1 MDEIINVIGKEAA
14 TKLSESFGG
23 RTLYFSKN
31 PKDDVINAI
40 GYQAALKLSAVYDG
54 CLIYIYNAKAAK
66 MDARNQLIKSDKAAG
81 LSIRDLVAKYNL
93 SDRRIFSIIND

>member
-40 GYQAALKLSAVYDG
+40 GYQADKQPNRIERNKDG
-54 CLIYIYNAKAAK
+54 VILNKI
-66 MDARNQLIKSDKAAG
+66 
-81 LSIRDLVAKYNL
+81 
-93 SDRRIFSIIND
+93 